1 MAKRKKSPPL
11 RLLKPLRPP
20 LKLLLPRLPRP
31 LKPPRRLL
39 KLLLPRPLK
48 PPPRLLKLLPPRLLK
63 PRQHLLQKPPHRP
76 PKKPR
81 SNSCFL
87 SQKSRFSPAF
97 FVLYLYRSAKG
108 SLSKTTPAKPVLLGR
123 DTNPIRRTVQ
133 SRSKC
138 IPSQIRPIILFA
150 QMRGNHMAKPPRFD
164 LLQ

>member
-48 PPPRLLKLLPPRLLK
+48 PPPRLLK

-81 SNSCFL
+81 SNHYFL
-87 SQKSRFSPAF
+87 RQKKPASAGF
-97 FVLYLYRSAKG
+97 FHSFL
-108 SLSKTTPAKPVLLGR
+108 
-123 DTNPIRRTVQ
+123 
-133 SRSKC
+133 
-138 IPSQIRPIILFA
+138 
-150 QMRGNHMAKPPRFD
+150 
-164 LLQ
+164 